1 MTIKNNKKIK
11 ELEERMEALVI
22 AVPKEESAY
31 RFYLELAR
39 ATEHEGKRKMF
50 IKLANQE
57 LEHKRIV
64 EKLVVDTEAELIK
77 LYDGDKH
84 INRRKDGNK

>member
-22 AVPKEESAY
+22 AVPKEEGAY

-39 ATEHEGKRKMF
+39 TTKHEGTRTMF

-57 LEHKRIV
+57 LEHKRII
-64 EKLVVDTEAELIK
+64 EKLVIDTEAELAE
-77 LYDGDKH
+77 LYDGTKYA
-84 INRRKDGNK
+84 NKRSDTNK